1 MNRKDFLNLS
11 TRAALFLGV
20 APTLIACKD
29 DATQIDKDKVNEMLS
44 ASKALGT
51 AVGLAHAPIEKVRV
65 GIIGMGNRGSVLIQM
80 FEYLIK
86 NNHAEIVALSDLKE
100 DKLNKNNDY
109 LKTIQ
114 PKGADLYFGSKDEW
128 KKSSRT

>member
-11 TRAALFLGV
+11 SRAALFLGV
-20 APTLIACKD
+20 APAVIACKD
-29 DATQIDKDKVNEMLS
+29 DATKIDKDKVNEMLS

-51 AVGLAHAPIEKVRV
+51 AVGLAHDPIAKVRV

-86 NNHAEIVALSDLKE
+86 NNSEVVAASAKRQSSNGLVESHC
-100 DKLNKNNDY
+100 
-109 LKTIQ
+109 
-114 PKGADLYFGSKDEW
+114 PKCVG
-128 KKSSRT
+128 